1 MSREVDRYGS
11 NPEMLNLLLR
21 YQLQTTSLTRG
32 PGAAST
38 TAIHGRQESDSS
50 NGRHSSSLSKSVA
63 AMPPPILK
71 KSRGPSSTGPRPTA
85 RFISPHT
92 SEEEDNTEVSPIT
105 DPSAH
110 VIVRPPTP
118 PTPVLQRSKDEKK
131 AETLA
136 GSRRKA
142 HSYVATNA
150 THKRRPG
157 VLRRPNSDPA
167 QESGSN
173 SSNKDICKSLPE
185 NANEQPG
192 LGIPQSQLGQAS
204 PSPETL
210 LSVNTSRKTRSGKSG
225 HSKTTDRQS
234 LVPKSY
240 LEHDSATSST
250 LHGLQGQLET
260 GDQPRPTVRKT
271 NYETGVQGSYPEPQ
285 LDMGSRSLA
294 ASESSSTSR
303 SEKVVQHRP
312 TKQHLPKNLDGK
324 SSICVAPTYTTAK
337 GETDQ
342 RDKPRLEVIERQS
355 IASLDRD
362 GESSSRASEQ
372 APLFAKRPVQP
383 AKSASAL
390 FSSPTHQSN
399 GSMSRSKSQLTL
411 LLERDRAKEKENK
424 ERPDSA
430 SKTKDAKSR

>member
-1 MSREVDRYGS
+1 MSRVVDRYGS

-21 YQLQTTSLTRG
+21 YRSQTTSLTRG

-71 KSRGPSSTGPRPTA
+71 KNRGPSSTGPRPTA

-92 SEEEDNTEVSPIT
+92 SEEEDTTEVSPIT

-131 AETLA
+131 VETLV

-142 HSYVATNA
+142 HGYVATTA

-157 VLRRPNSDPA
+157 VLRRPNSDPAARA

-185 NANEQPG
+185 NTNEQPG
-192 LGIPQSQLGQAS
+192 LGISQSQLGQAS

-225 HSKTTDRQS
+225 HSKTTARQS
-234 LVPKSY
+234 LVPKSD
-240 LEHDSATSST
+240 LEHDSAASSK
-250 LHGLQGQLET
+250 LHGLQGRVET

-285 LDMGSRSLA
+285 LAMGSQSLA
-294 ASESSSTSR
+294 APESSSTSR

-324 SSICVAPTYTTAK
+324 SSIYVAPTYTTAK
-337 GETDQ
+337 GEIDQ

-355 IASLDRD
+355 TASLDKD

-424 ERPDSA
+424 ER
-430 SKTKDAKSR
+430 R